1 MGVRASLLDIKEI
14 LGENS
19 LDLKFLQ
26 EFVSSALL
34 DPSEDVRRNAIKILE
49 DTYHGI
55 IKRGFSV
62 ANQLFIVVD
71 CEDMPFLSYIGD
83 VPYKYSHNP
92 AVSFCI

>member
-1 MGVRASLLDIKEI
+1 MRTSLLDIREI

-34 DPSEDVRRNAIKILE
+34 DPNEEVRHSAIKIL
-49 DTYHGI
+49 DDIYHGI
-55 IKRGFSV
+55 IKRGFTV

-71 CEDMPFLSYIGD
+71 CEDMPFLSYVGD
-83 VPYKYSHNP
+83 VPMRYSDNP
-92 AVSFCI
+92 TTPFCI